1 MAVYHAASQAEDAS
15 ARLQARLVAPR
26 AVRRTRPHR
35 LLGECPEQTEKA
47 GNLGVLDFDLGA
59 LACPVLTGVAIW
71 PALRCALPTE
81 RVEEILCRQDAS
93 VDAPEAH

>member
-1 MAVYHAASQAEDAS
+1 M
-15 ARLQARLVAPR
+15 
-26 AVRRTRPHR
+26 
-35 LLGECPEQTEKA
+35 
-47 GNLGVLDFDLGA
+47 LDFDLGA